1 MVGRALIGCLCA
13 GVLLADNASA
23 ADVSEFWPE
32 LSAFVGLNPNTR
44 LYLDASYAR
53 GEDFRSLDLSGFVD
67 ISIKPILRPD
77 LWTDDWQR
85 KRYLWARLGYTRVLK
100 AVDGGPTQVTEDRAV
115 VSGYARAE
123 LPAEVWLEA
132 RARADLR
139 WMQGD
144 YSTRYRLRLEV
155 NREFTVLEHAVLP
168 YFNAEAMYDTR
179 FDGWARALYQGGAE
193 VTVNKH
199 FRYEIFLASQ
209 IDRLPVRVSVGA
221 LGVVAKWY
229 Y

>member
-23 ADVSEFWPE
+23 ADSSEFWPE
-32 LSAFVGLNPNTR
+32 LSAFVGLDPATR

-67 ISIKPILRPD
+67 ISIKPILRAD

-100 AVDGGPTQVTEDRAV
+100 AEDGGPTQVTEDRAV

-139 WMQGD
+139 WMRGD

-168 YFNAEAMYDTR
+168 YFNAEAFYDTR

-209 IDRLPVRVSVGA
+209 IDRLPTRARVGA

>member
-1 MVGRALIGCLCA
+1 
-13 GVLLADNASA
+13 
-23 ADVSEFWPE
+23 
-32 LSAFVGLNPNTR
+32 
-44 LYLDASYAR
+44 
-53 GEDFRSLDLSGFVD
+53 
-67 ISIKPILRPD
+67 
-77 LWTDDWQR
+77 
-85 KRYLWARLGYTRVLK
+85 
-100 AVDGGPTQVTEDRAV
+100 VTEDRAV

-168 YFNAEAMYDTR
+168 YFNAEAFYDTR

>member
-1 MVGRALIGCLCA
+1 VDFRRLAAAVCA
-13 GVLLADNASA
+13 GLFLADPAAATDAS
-23 ADVSEFWPE
+23 ELWPE
-32 LSAFVGLNPNTR
+32 LSAFVELTPATR
-44 LYLDASYAR
+44 LYLDASFVRAETY
-53 GEDFRSLDLSGFVD
+53 RSVDLSAFVD
-67 ISIKPILRPD
+67 VSVQPILRPD

-85 KRYLWARLGYTRVLK
+85 KRYLWTRLGYTRVLK
-100 AVDGGPTQVTEDRAV
+100 AEDGGPTQVTEDRAV
-115 VSGYARAE
+115 LSAYARAE

-139 WMQGD
+139 WIGGD
-144 YSTRYRLRLEV
+144 YSTRYRLRMEI

-179 FDGWARALYQGGAE
+179 YDGWARALYQWGAE
-193 VTVNKH
+193 VTVSPH
-199 FRYEIFLASQ
+199 FRYEIILASQ

-221 LGVVAKWY
+221 LAVVAKWY

>member
-1 MVGRALIGCLCA
+1 MTLPDELQ
-13 GVLLADNASA
+13 
-23 ADVSEFWPE
+23 PE
-32 LSAFVGLNPNTR
+32 IYNKH
-44 LYLDASYAR
+44 
-53 GEDFRSLDLSGFVD
+53 
-67 ISIKPILRPD
+67 IKPNLRPD

-100 AVDGGPTQVTEDRAV
+100 AEDGGPTQVTEDRAV

-139 WMQGD
+139 WMRGD

-168 YFNAEAMYDTR
+168 YFNAEAFYDTR

-209 IDRLPVRVSVGA
+209 IDRLPTRARVGA

>member
-1 MVGRALIGCLCA
+1 MVGRALMGCLCA
-13 GVLLADNASA
+13 GLLLADDASA
-23 ADVSEFWPE
+23 ADASEFWPE
-32 LSAFVGLNPNTR
+32 LSAFVGLDPATR

-67 ISIKPILRPD
+67 ISIKPILRAD

-100 AVDGGPTQVTEDRAV
+100 AEDGGPTQVTEDRAV

-155 NREFTVLEHAVLP
+155 NREFTVLEHSVVP
-168 YFNAEAMYDTR
+168 YFNAEAFYDTR

-209 IDRLPVRVSVGA
+209 VDRLPTRASVGA
-221 LGVVAKWY
+221 LGLVAKWY

>member
-1 MVGRALIGCLCA
+1 VVRRALTAALSVGL
-13 GVLLADNASA
+13 LLADSA
-23 ADVSEFWPE
+23 AAADAKEFWPE
-32 LSAFVGLNPNTR
+32 LSAFVELSPATR
-44 LYLDASYAR
+44 LYLDASYVRA
-53 GEDFRSLDLSGFVD
+53 ETYRSVDLSAFVD
-67 ISIKPILRPD
+67 ISIQPILRPD
-77 LWTDDWQR
+77 LRTDDWQR

-100 AVDGGPTQVTEDRAV
+100 AVDGGPTQVTEDRPVLSA
-115 VSGYARAE
+115 YARAE

-139 WMQGD
+139 WIRGD
-144 YSTRYRLRLEV
+144 YSTRYRLRMEV

-179 FDGWARALYQGGAE
+179 YAGWARALYQWGAE
-193 VTVNKH
+193 VTVGPH
-199 FRYEIFLASQ
+199 FRYEIIVASQ

-221 LGVVAKWY
+221 LAVVAKWY